1 MSMWWQCSFSGSLR
15 WCAILLFF
23 YGLVFHEKGCNNPYL
38 LQLFLCCCNEKCGI
52 QNLVVSLILNSI
64 KNSLVLN
71 FNFLTITSSSYDL
84 LQHVSILAGLIGVI
98 KTFKS
103 HELLAS
109 SNSCNLGYA
118 ITGVSKGLKPH
129 DFLAVPVLYS
139 CDFGHQITQSDLK
152 HQMTWW

>member
-1 MSMWWQCSFSGSLR
+1 MVLFSMKKV
-15 WCAILLFF
+15 AITPTYCNCF
-23 YGLVFHEKGCNNPYL
+23 YVVAMRSVAFK
-38 LQLFLCCCNEKCGI
+38 
-52 QNLVVSLILNSI
+52 NLVVSLILNSI

-71 FNFLTITSSSYDL
+71 FNFLTIISSSYDL
-84 LQHVSILAGLIGVI
+84 LQHVSILASLIGVI

-139 CDFGHQITQSDLK
+139 CDFDHQITQSDLK
-152 HQMTWW
+152 HQMT

>member
-1 MSMWWQCSFSGSLR
+1 MSMWWQCSFSSNLR

-38 LQLFLCCCNEKCGI
+38 LQLFLCCCNEKRGI

-71 FNFLTITSSSYDL
+71 FNFLTIISSSYDL
-84 LQHVSILAGLIGVI
+84 LQHVSILASLIGVI

-139 CDFGHQITQSDLK
+139 CDFGHHITQSDLK